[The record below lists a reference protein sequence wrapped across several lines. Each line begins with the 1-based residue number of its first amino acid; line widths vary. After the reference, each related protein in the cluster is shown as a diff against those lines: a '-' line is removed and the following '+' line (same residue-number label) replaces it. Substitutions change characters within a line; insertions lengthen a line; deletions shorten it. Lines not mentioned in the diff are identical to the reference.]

1 MANASTSVRP
11 VPRSGHPVVRGIG
24 VADIRDALVRGWQDF
39 RATPTQLVFLSII
52 YPIVGFI
59 AARAAWGGDLMP
71 LLWPLASGFALV
83 GPVGALGIYELSRRR
98 EQGFSVTWLNAF
110 GVLRSP
116 SIGAIVLLGVMLL
129 VILLVWLLTA
139 RAIYRLTLGADAI
152 ASIADFARLL
162 FRTREGWLLI
172 VIGNGVGLLF
182 AALVLTLTVV
192 AFPMLLDRRVGPAMA
207 VRTSVRAV
215 LSNPVPMALWGL
227 VVAALLVLGSLPLF
241 AGLAVVMPVL
251 GHATWHLYRK
261 VVAR

>member
-1 MANASTSVRP
+1 
-11 VPRSGHPVVRGIG
+11 
-24 VADIRDALVRGWQDF
+24 
-39 RATPTQLVFLSII
+39 
-52 YPIVGFI
+52 
-59 AARAAWGGDLMP
+59 MP

-98 EQGFSVTWLNAF
+98 EQGLSVTWLNAF
-110 GVLRSP
+110 DVLRSP

-129 VILLVWLLTA
+129 VIFLGWLLTA
-139 RAIYRLTLGADAI
+139 RAIYHLTLGAGAI

-162 FRTREGWLLI
+162 FRTREGWQLI

-182 AALVLTLTVV
+182 AVLVLTLTVV

-227 VVAALLVLGSLPLF
+227 VVAALLLLGSLPLF

-261 VVAR
+261 VVAH